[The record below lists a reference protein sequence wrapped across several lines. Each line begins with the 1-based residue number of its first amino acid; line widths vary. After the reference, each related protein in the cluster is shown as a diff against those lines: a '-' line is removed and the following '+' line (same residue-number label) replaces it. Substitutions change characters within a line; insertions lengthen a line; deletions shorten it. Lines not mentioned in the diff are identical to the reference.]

1 MSELES
7 GKELVERVHL
17 ATQTQNTIIVDD
29 GTNEVVIPGYPYRF
43 EARGDKVL
51 VSVDIF
57 KSGYE
62 CKTCKGTGK
71 VKVHCA
77 CEDTKRPGF
86 KYAEPESPAQEL
98 SKCSNCEG
106 NFESK
111 REDIVCPSCEGKT
124 GLLIIPDAGKLLP
137 TTGVIVSMGDLVN
150 PALGLK
156 MHDRVLF
163 GAYVGQMIPTK
174 APGVVFKAIR
184 DIEIICTIKGG
195 EDMASFDFVVI
206 DKDM

>member
-1 MSELES
+1 MSELED
-7 GKELVERVHL
+7 GKELVERQVL
-17 ATQTQNTIIVDD
+17 ATQTKNVIIVDD
-29 GTNEVVIPGYPYRF
+29 GTNEVVIPGYPYKF
-43 EARGDKVL
+43 EAKGDKIL

-62 CKTCKGTGK
+62 CKTCKGVGK

-77 CEDTKRPGF
+77 CEDSERPGF
-86 KYAEPESPAQEL
+86 KYAVPESPAQY
-98 SKCSNCEG
+98 STKCAWCEG

-111 REDIVCPSCEGKT
+111 RTEIPCGECGGKG
-124 GLLIIPDAGKLLP
+124 GLLVIPDAGKLLP
-137 TTGVIVSMGDLVN
+137 TTGVIVSMGSKVD
-150 PALGLK
+150 PELGLK

-184 DIEIICTIKGG
+184 DIEIICVITGG
-195 EDMASFDFVVI
+195 DDMAAFDFVVI
-206 DKDM
+206 DKDI